1 MTTVLRFV
9 PAARERRG
17 YIALVLL
24 LYSSLSLFHLGFADL
39 DSDEGRFG
47 ISALNILADL
57 RQLAIVSQRPLGEAG
72 TLPYMYPLALAASV
86 AVFGKSELS
95 IRLVNVIA
103 VLAGAILFSRTVRM
117 IWPDSRA
124 GLIVFGA
131 FLLNAGTIVYA
142 RTAIPDTLVVPFG
155 CAALFAAAKAS
166 SRRSL
171 PWGIVCGVAL
181 GAAFLV
187 KLWLV
192 FPFVLACGLLVVVRR
207 SPDAPGIS
215 RWLLPAAAVASFL
228 VVSGSHLLI
237 VRVMA
242 PDLWLHWLNVYF
254 GFTLTSRFAGDGYD
268 PGLWY
273 RPWWFYLA
281 ALFKASFFG
290 LPVVL
295 LGSFELV
302 RTRQK
307 TMLLLIAPLLS
318 PAVLFSFLRVKQA
331 TYIYPTFLAVVTLL
345 AVGLPTLLESWPLA
359 TLLLVSALST
369 VAALLALAAHVITPI
384 ECLLVCGLYGLYI
397 VCAVAAARHRRLA
410 QISAVA
416 ALVAAMFYPCV
427 KVVRQTL
434 LHRTYFHEIAA
445 HFEPALQATRP
456 TDTVFTAP
464 EAPAMEFYTYRH
476 GVYWDTFRY
485 HQSYQD
491 FIMELRCAS
500 KLFYVVDRGGR
511 LYGGQ
516 APPDKV
522 AQLELHAVDVTPSIQ
537 RSIGRAP
544 GVRVFT
550 PLGPTCR

>member
-1 MTTVLRFV
+1 MTTVLRLV
-9 PAARERRG
+9 PASRDRRY

-24 LYSSLSLFHLGFADL
+24 YSGFTLFRLGFADL

-57 RQLAIVSQRPLGEAG
+57 RQLAIVSQRPLGEPG

-86 AVFGKSELS
+86 AVLGKSELS
-95 IRLVNVIA
+95 LRLVNVIA
-103 VLAGAILFSRTVRM
+103 VLGGAILFSRTVRM
-117 IWPDSRA
+117 IWPDTRA
-124 GLIVFGA
+124 GLIAFGA
-131 FLLNAGTIVYA
+131 FVLNAGTIVYV
-142 RTAIPDTLVVPFG
+142 RNAIPDTLVVPFG

-166 SRRSL
+166 RWGSL
-171 PWGIVCGVAL
+171 PWGIACGAAL

-192 FPFVLACGLLVVVRR
+192 LPFVLACGVLVLVGR
-207 SPDAPGIS
+207 SSGSPATIS
-215 RWLLPAAAVASFL
+215 WLLPTAVLASL
-228 VVSGSHLLI
+228 LLVSGSHLLL
-237 VRVMA
+237 VRAMA

-254 GFTLTSRFAGDGYD
+254 GFTFTSRFAGLGYD
-268 PGLWY
+268 PELWY

-295 LGSFELV
+295 LGTYELV

-307 TMLLLIAPLLS
+307 TMLLLIAALLS

-331 TYIYPTFLAVVTLL
+331 TYIYPTFLAVMTLL
-345 AVGLPTLLESWPLA
+345 AVGLLTLLERWPFVA
-359 TLLLVSALST
+359 LLLVSALSA
-369 VAALLALAAHVITPI
+369 VAALLALGAHVVTPA
-384 ECLLVCGLYGLYI
+384 EFLVVCGLYGFYV
-397 VCAVAAARHRRLA
+397 VCAMAASRRRRLA
-410 QISAVA
+410 QLSAVA
-416 ALVAAMFYPCV
+416 ALVAAMLYPGV
-427 KVVRQTL
+427 KVVNQTL
-434 LHRTYFHEIAA
+434 LHRTYFREIAA
-445 HFEPALQATRP
+445 HFEPALLSTRP

-491 FIMELRCAS
+491 FIMELQCAS
-500 KLFYVVDRGGR
+500 KLFYVVDTDGR
-511 LYGGQ
+511 LYGGH
-516 APPDKV
+516 APPDRLAK
-522 AQLELHAVDVTPSIQ
+522 LELHAVDVTPSIQ
-537 RSIGRAP
+537 RAIGRAP
-544 GVRVFT
+544 GLKVFI